1 MFKIRV
7 VNIQRG
13 GSGVV
18 VVGDDDDDDDDDDDE
33 GQPVSGSQPCSMQ
46 RMVNSS

>member
-18 VVGDDDDDDDDDDDE
+18 VVGDDDDDDE

>member
-18 VVGDDDDDDDDDDDE
+18 VVGDDDDDDDDE

>member
-18 VVGDDDDDDDDDDDE
+18 VVGDDDDDDDE

>member
-18 VVGDDDDDDDDDDDE
+18 VVGDDDDDDDDDA

-46 RMVNSS
+46 RMVDSS